1 MEQKVIEHWINGS
14 HQPSSSNRYGDI
26 YNPATGKVIA
36 KLPMGNSDD
45 LEKAV
50 SAAELA
56 FKSWSKT
63 SITRRSQV
71 LFKYKELL
79 ELNREELTR
88 LVTLEHGKVL
98 SDAAGSLQ
106 RGIEVVDFACGIP
119 HLLKGEFSEQ
129 VGTGIDCYSTRQPIG
144 VCSGVTPFNFPA
156 MVPMWMFPIAIVCGN
171 TFILKPSEK
180 NPSCSMKLA
189 ELMQEAGLPEGV
201 MNVVHGDKEMVNAI
215 LDHPTIKTFSFVGS
229 TPVAQAVHS
238 KASANGKRVQAL
250 GGAKNHAIILADA
263 NIEQAA
269 NAIIGAAYGSAGER
283 CMAISVAVA
292 VESVAD
298 ALTKS
303 LLEKAKKLQIG
314 PGDEPNNEM
323 GPLITAEHKGK
334 VIDHIDQGVES
345 GATLLLDGRQ
355 HPMTSNSEGFFL
367 GPTLFDHVQKDMSIY
382 LDEIFGPVLVM
393 LRVKN
398 FSEAIELANQH
409 QFGNGV
415 ALFTTKGSA
424 AREFVNSV
432 QVGMVGINVAIP
444 VPLSFYT
451 FGGWKDSMY
460 GSSNI
465 YGMDGV
471 RFYTRTKTVTT
482 RWPDIDEDEDLNLSM
497 PTVK

>member
-1 MEQKVIEHWINGS
+1 MEQKVIEHWINGT
-14 HQPSSSNRYGDI
+14 HEPSSSNRYGDI
-26 YNPATGKVIA
+26 YNPATGQVIA
-36 KLPMGNSDD
+36 KLPMGNSGD
-45 LEKAV
+45 LDKAV
-50 SAAELA
+50 NAAELA

-79 ELNREELTR
+79 ESNREELTR
-88 LVTLEHGKVL
+88 LITLEHGKVL

-119 HLLKGEFSEQ
+119 HLMKGEFSEQ

-229 TPVAQAVHS
+229 TPVAKAVHS

-263 NIEQAA
+263 DIEQAA

-283 CMAISVAVA
+283 CMAISVVVA
-292 VESVAD
+292 LESIAD
-298 ALTKS
+298 ELKTN
-303 LLEKAKKLQIG
+303 LLEKASQLQIG
-314 PGDEPNNEM
+314 PGDDPHNEM
-323 GPLITAEHKGK
+323 GPLITAEHKDK
-334 VIDHIDQGVES
+334 VINYIDQGVES
-345 GATLLLDGRQ
+345 GATLLLDGRD
-355 HPMTSNSEGFFL
+355 HPMTSSNEGFFL
-367 GPTLFDHVQKDMSIY
+367 GPTLFDHVQRDMSIY
-382 LDEIFGPVLVM
+382 LEEIFGPVLVM
-393 LRVKN
+393 LRVQN

-432 QVGMVGINVAIP
+432 QVGMVGINVAFP

-451 FGGWKDSMY
+451 FGGWKDSIY
-460 GSSNI
+460 GASNI

-482 RWPDIDEDEDLNLSM
+482 RWPEIDEDQDLNLSM

>member
-14 HQPSSSNRYGDI
+14 HQPSLSNRYGDI

-50 SAAELA
+50 NAAELA

-79 ELNREELTR
+79 ELNREELTS

-334 VIDHIDQGVES
+334 VIDYIDQGVES

>member
-1 MEQKVIEHWINGS
+1 MEQKVIEHWINGT
-14 HQPSSSNRYGDI
+14 HEPSSSNRYGDI
-26 YNPATGKVIA
+26 YNPATGQVIA
-36 KLPMGNSDD
+36 KLPMGNSGD
-45 LEKAV
+45 LDKAV
-50 SAAELA
+50 NAAELA

-79 ELNREELTR
+79 ESNREELTR
-88 LVTLEHGKVL
+88 LITLEHGKVL

-119 HLLKGEFSEQ
+119 HLMKGEFSEQ

-263 NIEQAA
+263 DIEQAA

-334 VIDHIDQGVES
+334 VIDYIDQGVES

-382 LDEIFGPVLVM
+382 LDEIFGPVLVI

>member
-1 MEQKVIEHWINGS
+1 MEQKVIEHWINGT
-14 HQPSSSNRYGDI
+14 HEPSSSNRYGDI
-26 YNPATGKVIA
+26 YNPATGQVIA
-36 KLPMGNSDD
+36 KLPMGNSGD
-45 LEKAV
+45 LDKAV
-50 SAAELA
+50 NAAELA

-79 ELNREELTR
+79 ESNREELTR
-88 LVTLEHGKVL
+88 LITLEHGKVL

-119 HLLKGEFSEQ
+119 HLMKGEFSEQ

-201 MNVVHGDKEMVNAI
+201 MNVVHGDKEMVDAI

-229 TPVAQAVHS
+229 TPVAKAVHS

-263 NIEQAA
+263 DIEQAA

-334 VIDHIDQGVES
+334 VIDYIDQGVES

-382 LDEIFGPVLVM
+382 LDEIFGPVLVI

-482 RWPDIDEDEDLNLSM
+482 RWPDIDDDEDLNLSM

>member
-1 MEQKVIEHWINGS
+1 MEQKVIEHWINGT
-14 HQPSSSNRYGDI
+14 HEPSSSNRYGDI
-26 YNPATGKVIA
+26 YNPATGQVIA
-36 KLPMGNSDD
+36 KLPMGNSGD
-45 LEKAV
+45 LDKAV
-50 SAAELA
+50 NAAELA

-79 ELNREELTR
+79 ESNREELTR
-88 LVTLEHGKVL
+88 LITLEHGKVL

-119 HLLKGEFSEQ
+119 HLMKGEFSEQ

-201 MNVVHGDKEMVNAI
+201 MNVVHGDKEMVDAI

-229 TPVAQAVHS
+229 TPVAKAVHS

-263 NIEQAA
+263 DIEQAA

-283 CMAISVAVA
+283 CMAISVV
-292 VESVAD
+292 VVLESIAD
-298 ALTKS
+298 ELKTN
-303 LLEKAKKLQIG
+303 LLEKASQLQIG
-314 PGDEPNNEM
+314 PGDDPHNEM
-323 GPLITAEHKGK
+323 GPLITAEHKDK
-334 VIDHIDQGVES
+334 VINYIDQGVES
-345 GATLLLDGRQ
+345 GATLLLDGRE
-355 HPMTSNSEGFFL
+355 HPMTSSNEGFFL
-367 GPTLFDHVQKDMSIY
+367 GPTLFDHVQRDMSIY
-382 LDEIFGPVLVM
+382 LEEIFGPVLVM
-393 LRVKN
+393 LRVQN

-451 FGGWKDSMY
+451 FGGWKDSIY

-471 RFYTRTKTVTT
+471 RFYTKTKTVTT

>member
-1 MEQKVIEHWINGS
+1 MEQKVIEHWINGT
-14 HQPSSSNRYGDI
+14 HEPSSSNRYGDI
-26 YNPATGKVIA
+26 YNPATGQVIA
-36 KLPMGNSDD
+36 KLPMGNSSD
-45 LEKAV
+45 LDKAV
-50 SAAELA
+50 NAAELA

-79 ELNREELTR
+79 ESNREELTR
-88 LVTLEHGKVL
+88 LITLEHGKVL

-119 HLLKGEFSEQ
+119 HLMKGEFSEQ

-201 MNVVHGDKEMVNAI
+201 MNVVHGDKEMVDAI

-229 TPVAQAVHS
+229 TPVAKAVHS

-263 NIEQAA
+263 DIEQAA

-283 CMAISVAVA
+283 CMAISVVVA
-292 VESVAD
+292 LESIAD
-298 ALTKS
+298 ELKTN
-303 LLEKAKKLQIG
+303 LLEKASQLQIG
-314 PGDEPNNEM
+314 PGDDPHNEM
-323 GPLITAEHKGK
+323 GPLITAEHKDK
-334 VIDHIDQGVES
+334 VINYIDQGVES
-345 GATLLLDGRQ
+345 GATLLLDGRE
-355 HPMTSNSEGFFL
+355 HPMTSSNEGFFL
-367 GPTLFDHVQKDMSIY
+367 GPTLFDHVQRDMSIY
-382 LDEIFGPVLVM
+382 LEEIFGPVLVM
-393 LRVKN
+393 LRVQN

-451 FGGWKDSMY
+451 FGGWKDSIY

-471 RFYTRTKTVTT
+471 RFYTKTKTVTT
-482 RWPDIDEDEDLNLSM
+482 RWPDIVEDESLNLSM

>member
-1 MEQKVIEHWINGS
+1 MEQKVIEHWINGT
-14 HQPSSSNRYGDI
+14 HEPSSSNRYGDI
-26 YNPATGKVIA
+26 YNPATGQVIA
-36 KLPMGNSDD
+36 KLPMGNSGD
-45 LEKAV
+45 LDKAV
-50 SAAELA
+50 NAAELA

-79 ELNREELTR
+79 ESNREELTR
-88 LVTLEHGKVL
+88 LITLEHGKVL

-119 HLLKGEFSEQ
+119 HLMKGEFSEQ

-201 MNVVHGDKEMVNAI
+201 MNVVHGDKEMVDAI

-229 TPVAQAVHS
+229 TPVAKAVHS

-263 NIEQAA
+263 DIEQAA

-283 CMAISVAVA
+283 CMAISVVVA
-292 VESVAD
+292 LESIAD
-298 ALTKS
+298 ELKTN
-303 LLEKAKKLQIG
+303 LLEKASQLQIG
-314 PGDEPNNEM
+314 PGDDPDNEM
-323 GPLITAEHKGK
+323 GPLITAEHKDK
-334 VIDHIDQGVES
+334 VINYIDQGVES
-345 GATLLLDGRQ
+345 GATLLLDGRE
-355 HPMTSNSEGFFL
+355 HPMTSSNEGFFL
-367 GPTLFDHVQKDMSIY
+367 GPTLFDHVQRDMSIY
-382 LDEIFGPVLVM
+382 LEEIFGPVLVM
-393 LRVKN
+393 LRVQN
-398 FSEAIELANQH
+398 FSEAMELANQH

-451 FGGWKDSMY
+451 FGGWKDSIY

-471 RFYTRTKTVTT
+471 RFYTKTKTVTT

>member
-1 MEQKVIEHWINGS
+1 MEQKVIEHWINGT
-14 HQPSSSNRYGDI
+14 HEPSSSNRYGDI
-26 YNPATGKVIA
+26 YNPATGQVIA
-36 KLPMGNSDD
+36 KLPMGNSGD
-45 LEKAV
+45 LDKAV
-50 SAAELA
+50 NAAELA

-79 ELNREELTR
+79 ESNREELTR
-88 LVTLEHGKVL
+88 LITLEHGKVL

-119 HLLKGEFSEQ
+119 HLMKGEFSEQ

-201 MNVVHGDKEMVNAI
+201 MNVVHGDKEMVDAI

-229 TPVAQAVHS
+229 TPVAKAVHS

-263 NIEQAA
+263 DIEQAA

-283 CMAISVAVA
+283 CMAISVVVA
-292 VESVAD
+292 LESIAD
-298 ALTKS
+298 ELKTN
-303 LLEKAKKLQIG
+303 LLEKASQLQIG
-314 PGDEPNNEM
+314 PGDDPDNEM
-323 GPLITAEHKGK
+323 GPLITAEHKDK
-334 VIDHIDQGVES
+334 VINYIDQGVES
-345 GATLLLDGRQ
+345 GATLLLDGRE
-355 HPMTSNSEGFFL
+355 HPMTSSNEGFFL
-367 GPTLFDHVQKDMSIY
+367 GPTLFDHVQRDMSIY
-382 LDEIFGPVLVM
+382 LEEIFGPVLVM
-393 LRVKN
+393 LRVQN

-451 FGGWKDSMY
+451 FGGWKDSIY

-471 RFYTRTKTVTT
+471 RFYTKTKTVTT

>member
-14 HQPSSSNRYGDI
+14 HQPSLSNRYGDI

-50 SAAELA
+50 NAAELA

-79 ELNREELTR
+79 ELNREELTS

-263 NIEQAA
+263 DIEQAA

-334 VIDHIDQGVES
+334 VIDYIDQGVES

>member
-1 MEQKVIEHWINGS
+1 MEQKVIEHWINGT
-14 HQPSSSNRYGDI
+14 HEPSSSNRYGDI
-26 YNPATGKVIA
+26 YNPATGQVIA
-36 KLPMGNSDD
+36 KLPMGNSGD
-45 LEKAV
+45 LDKAV
-50 SAAELA
+50 NAAELA

-79 ELNREELTR
+79 ESNREELTR
-88 LVTLEHGKVL
+88 LITLEHGKVL

-119 HLLKGEFSEQ
+119 HLMKGEFSEQ

-201 MNVVHGDKEMVNAI
+201 MNVMHGDKEMVDAI

-229 TPVAQAVHS
+229 TPVAKAVHS

-263 NIEQAA
+263 DIEQAA

-283 CMAISVAVA
+283 CMAISVVVA
-292 VESVAD
+292 LESIAD
-298 ALTKS
+298 ELKTN
-303 LLEKAKKLQIG
+303 LLEKASQLQIG
-314 PGDEPNNEM
+314 PGDDPHNEM
-323 GPLITAEHKGK
+323 GPLITAEHKDK
-334 VIDHIDQGVES
+334 VINYIDQGVES
-345 GATLLLDGRQ
+345 GATLLLDGRE
-355 HPMTSNSEGFFL
+355 HPMTSSNEGFFL
-367 GPTLFDHVQKDMSIY
+367 GPTLFDHVQRDMSIY
-382 LDEIFGPVLVM
+382 LEEIFGPVLVM
-393 LRVKN
+393 LRVQN

-451 FGGWKDSMY
+451 FGGWKDSIY

-471 RFYTRTKTVTT
+471 RFYTKTKTVTT
-482 RWPDIDEDEDLNLSM
+482 RWPDIDEDESLNLSM